1 MPTVKERL
9 QEDWKT
15 ALKAKDKFK
24 ANVISTAKSAILLV
38 EKTDGI
44 TADDALA
51 IEILAKEV
59 KQRREAM
66 LEFEKGNR
74 QDLVDQSKA
83 EIEILLNYL
92 PQQLSEGEIRQI
104 IEESAIEAGA
114 SSIKDMG
121 KVMSIVRP
129 KTLGRADG
137 KLVSQIV
144 KEYLTKKNSSSSFYC
159 FV

>member
-44 TADDALA
+44 TADDAIA

-144 KEYLTKKNSSSSFYC
+144 KEYLTNK
-159 FV
+159 

>member
-15 ALKAKDKFK
+15 ALKAKDKLK

-144 KEYLTKKNSSSSFYC
+144 KEYLTNK
-159 FV
+159 

>member
-92 PQQLSEGEIRQI
+92 PQQLSEEEIKDIIKQGEIRQI

-144 KEYLTKKNSSSSFYC
+144 KEYLTNK
-159 FV
+159 